1 MRAFSYID
9 DVAPIIARGPLN
21 LRARNE
27 IFNVGADVPY
37 SATWWFGLFGLF
49 GLLALFENVLKKLF
63 EIIFP

>member
-37 SATWWFGLFGLF
+37 SATWWFGFF
-49 GLLALFENVLKKLF
+49 GLLDLFENVLNKLF

>member
-1 MRAFSYID
+1 VRAFSYID

-37 SATWWFGLFGLF
+37 SATWWFGLFGLL
-49 GLLALFENVLKKLF
+49 GLFENVLKKLF
-63 EIIFP
+63 VIIFP